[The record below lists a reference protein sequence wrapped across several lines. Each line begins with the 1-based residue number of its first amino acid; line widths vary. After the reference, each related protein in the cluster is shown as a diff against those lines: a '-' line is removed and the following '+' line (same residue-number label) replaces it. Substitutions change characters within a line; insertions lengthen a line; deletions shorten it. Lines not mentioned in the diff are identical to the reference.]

1 MAEERVFR
9 TRISARVCVDF
20 VPNHVSYARITYIHV
35 VEVVLRVGCVR
46 QGGTHEHKQLRIG
59 LAPSR
64 YGVTKRERS
73 LLAAHL
79 NLPSFREGE
88 ERSASGGGGQR

>member
-20 VPNHVSYARITYIHV
+20 VSYARITYIHV